1 MKTKIWIILILIIA
15 TLVGAYFYT
24 HSKNT
29 AAVKAEHTH
38 SQIKESVPQNNVETP
53 KPSARN
59 SEETPKMNS
68 TVDSSNSTPTQNT
81 DQDIV
86 KLIDSLEQNGALDS
100 NEIFKLMSDPK
111 AFDQA
116 LYKLEE
122 SYYEPEYSYETKV
135 KYQHFFNTSPFHLQ
149 GKAQLSNLQ
158 CSPKMCLAKVEGV
171 KRKQVIEYT
180 QSLQS
185 KDLPINA
192 LAISSSESHALLA
205 FSTDPEVN
213 AIMMRKESDEQS
225 HSLKHPIKR

>member
-15 TLVGAYFYT
+15 ALAGAYFYT
-24 HSKNT
+24 YSKDP
-29 AAVKAEHTH
+29 ASIIAEVTQG
-38 SQIKESVPQNNVETP
+38 QIKESVSQNDVETTE
-53 KPSARN
+53 PSARE
-59 SEETPKMNS
+59 SEEAPKKDS
-68 TVDSSNSTPTQNT
+68 TVDTTNSEPTQNT

-86 KLIDSLEQNGALDS
+86 KLIDSLEKNGALDS
-100 NEIFKLMSDPK
+100 NEIFKLMSAPK

-149 GKAQLSNLQ
+149 GKAQLNNLQ
-158 CSPKMCLAKVEGV
+158 CSPKMCLAKIEGV
-171 KRKQVIEYT
+171 KKDQVIEYS

-185 KDLPINA
+185 NDLPINA

-213 AIMMRKESDEQS
+213 TIMMRKESDE
-225 HSLKHPIKR
+225 

>member
-1 MKTKIWIILILIIA
+1 MKTNIWIILILIIA
-15 TLVGAYFYT
+15 TIAGAYFYT
-24 HSKNT
+24 YSKDP
-29 AAVKAEHTH
+29 VSIIAEDTQ
-38 SQIKESVPQNNVETP
+38 SQIKESVQQNNVETP
-53 KPSARN
+53 EPSGKD
-59 SEETPKMNS
+59 SEETSKKNS
-68 TVDSSNSTPTQNT
+68 TVDTTNSKPTQNT
-81 DQDIV
+81 DEDIV

-171 KRKQVIEYT
+171 KRKQVIEYS

-213 AIMMRKESDEQS
+213 AIITRKETDE
-225 HSLKHPIKR
+225 